1 MTTKASKRII
11 KSESKNDNTVAIIR
25 GGINDNKFINM
36 TTEDNDPQLNVI
48 NLFDHVDEKTVR
60 KTKKYMTYKEMNDIK
75 KAFEKPQFEP
85 NESILQSYNAI
96 KPIIE
101 TSIMKHIKVND
112 GIIDYIGTQ
121 KDDMVNRILVC
132 GQSGSGKSTWIKG
145 FILNFIK
152 LHPDYNVYMISKL
165 THDESIDPYIENL
178 KRIKIDEDIL
188 EFDLDENLD
197 DFSKSIVVFDD
208 IDTISDQKIYKKIK
222 QLQASMIEVGRHN
235 NIHTLSVSHQ
245 LMNGTHTKA
254 LILESTAVVIFLG
267 SAKYQ
272 QQRYYKQYEGFS
284 KELIKIINESRSRYL
299 IINNLTYPK
308 TLIFEHDIYIV

>member
-1 MTTKASKRII
+1 MKKSKTSRII
-11 KSESKNDNTVAIIR
+11 KSEIKNDNTIAIIR
-25 GGINDNKFINM
+25 GGVNNNQFINI
-36 TTEDNDPQLNVI
+36 TNEDNEPKLNI
-48 NLFDHVDEKTVR
+48 TNLFDHIDEKTVR
-60 KTKKYMTYKEMNDIK
+60 KAKKYMTYREMNDIK
-75 KAFEKPQFEP
+75 EAFEKPQYEP
-85 NESILQSYNAI
+85 RTHIIDTYNKI

-101 TSIMKHIKVND
+101 TSIMKHIKIND
-112 GIIDYIGTQ
+112 GILDYIGTQ
-121 KDDMVNRILVC
+121 KDDMVNRILIC

-145 FILNFIK
+145 FILNF
-152 LHPDYNVYMISKL
+152 LMLRPDYSVYMISKL

-178 KRIKIDEDIL
+178 KRIKIDSDIL
-188 EFDLDENLD
+188 EFDLDENLT
-197 DFSKSIVVFDD
+197 DFTKSIVIFDD
-208 IDTISDQKIYKKIK
+208 IDTISDMKIYKKIK
-222 QLQASMIEVGRHN
+222 QLQASLIEVGRHN